1 VTTAAANND
10 DALARRRLRWQC
22 RRGMRELDLLLCD
35 LVDRHYPKLSNQ
47 QRRDLE
53 RLLDYQDP
61 VLLAW
66 LMGQQQPTDP
76 VLATLVT
83 RIRRF

>member
-1 VTTAAANND
+1 VTAVQARSD
-10 DALARRRLRWQC
+10 ESLARRRLRWQC
-22 RRGMRELDLLLCD
+22 RRGMRELDLLLSD
-35 LVDRHYPKLSNQ
+35 LVDRHYPKLSDQ

-53 RLLDYQDP
+53 CLLDYQDP

-76 VLATLVT
+76 VLATLVS
-83 RIRRF
+83 RIRQL

>member
-1 VTTAAANND
+1 
-10 DALARRRLRWQC
+10 
-22 RRGMRELDLLLCD
+22 MRELDLLLSD
-35 LVDRHYPKLSNQ
+35 RVERHYATFSDQ

-53 RLLDYQDP
+53 LLVSHQDP

-76 VLATLVT
+76 VLAALVANL
-83 RIRRF
+83 RQL